1 MDDPQDL
8 VSVYR
13 AAKPTAAHL
22 LMNLL
27 IDEGIDAQVSEENE
41 PFAGLPIVP
50 ADVLVR
56 KADEARALAIVAEC
70 ERELVERAERPDWT
84 CPKCGAKVVG
94 AFDECDACGADRP
107 GTEDTEEESTAE

>member
-8 VSVYR
+8 VSIYR
-13 AAKPTAAHL
+13 AANPTEAHF

-27 IDEGIDAQVSEENE
+27 LDEDIDAQVSEENE

-50 ADVLVR
+50 PDVLVR
-56 KADEARALAIVAEC
+56 KADEARARSIVAEYQ
-70 ERELVERAERPDWT
+70 REQVDRAERPDWT
-84 CPKCGAKVVG
+84 CPKCGATVVG

-107 GTEDTEEESTAE
+107 GTEEE